1 MPDDQKLNI
10 GIEVTADTAGAT
22 EAKQA
27 VQAVTSGAQQ
37 AAPALDKVASATRAV
52 KEQAQATKPAAG
64 DAGKALA
71 EAGQRA
77 EGSAKLW
84 DGLRQTML
92 GGTQAIRGAGKALS
106 GVLQVSLGAT
116 PLGRLLE
123 MITGI
128 GGALV
133 MLYQIAKDVLSGVAR
148 EAEKPVDPLERIQ
161 KAVDAV
167 SQKRKWA
174 LAAEME
180 EIEQKA
186 KLALAA
192 LQRVAAIRQSEID
205 AREQVALAEVDNR
218 DDMSEVAK
226 LRAAA
231 AIRKQAR
238 EEREQVRVETEYK
251 QMLAPYQQAVASAE
265 KKLADTTAALAEA
278 RAAQVRTKV
287 APAALR
293 AKIDNLED
301 QRDTASDD
309 YDLLRAAGG
318 IDPAKLAASKAKID
332 SLDAQIAATE
342 AALKKAESTYDQDVT
357 AAAGKLATAEN
368 ELSVATTAAKDAR
381 EALTKIGEKEVA
393 TAKSVNRNKDQAAD
407 LVDQSAIAAA
417 ERRAAQAAADQAA
430 KDAANKE
437 PPRFSEPT
445 KPVKMETYAPR
456 TQAEKAPGFG
466 GADDAARSLQ
476 DAAGAA
482 KENTLDPQPIIDA
495 AQQLKQSQ
503 QDAAGQT
510 TEAIQSAASAISE
523 TAGQV
528 PPPADLSPL
537 VAAQGE
543 YHGAVMAAFADTKS
557 QIAALKTRLNQ
568 QASQLRNLAARV

>member
-1 MPDDQKLNI
+1 MADEQKLKI

-37 AAPALDKVASATRAV
+37 AAPALDKVASATRAI
-52 KEQAQATKPAAG
+52 KDQAQATKPAAD

-133 MLYQIAKDVLSGVAR
+133 MLYQIAKDVLPGVAR

-226 LRAAA
+226 MRAAA
-231 AIRKQAR
+231 AIRNQAR
-238 EEREQVRVETEYK
+238 AEREQLREATEYK
-251 QMLAPYQQAVASAE
+251 QMLAPYQQAVATAE
-265 KKLADTTAALAEA
+265 KKLADATADLAAA

-293 AKIDNLED
+293 SKIAGLED

-318 IDPAKLAASKAKID
+318 IDVAKLAASKAKID

-357 AAAGKLATAEN
+357 AAAKKLATAEN
-368 ELSVATTAAKDAR
+368 DLSVSTTAAQNAR
-381 EALTKIGEKEVA
+381 DALTKIGEKEVA

-417 ERRAAQAAADQAA
+417 ERRAAQAAAEQAA

-437 PPRFSEPT
+437 PPRFSAPA
-445 KPVKMETYAPR
+445 KPVKYETYAPR
-456 TQAEKAPGFG
+456 TKTETASGTG

-482 KENTLDPQPIIDA
+482 KENTLDPQPLIDA
-495 AQQLKQSQ
+495 AQQLQQSQ
-503 QDAAGQT
+503 QDAAGAN

-528 PPPADLSPL
+528 PAPLDLSPV

-557 QIAALKTRLNQ
+557 QIAALNSKVSQ
-568 QASQLRNLAARV
+568 QASQIRQLAARV